1 MENGQFNINEE
12 YMVVMNEYDE
22 ITDEMKETNVL
33 STPSRKMAN
42 QIVDELNQYE
52 TNDDK
57 TEIYL
62 TNLSD
67 WVEFLLESLGCS
79 FQFVYDADKVF
90 FTYDRHQHAVWVP
103 SNDEVEEDNTED

>member
-1 MENGQFNINEE
+1 MKNGQFNINEE
-12 YMVVMNEYDE
+12 YMVIMNEYHE
-22 ITDEMKETNVL
+22 VMDEMKETNVL

-52 TNDDK
+52 TNEDK

-67 WVEFLLESLGCS
+67 WVEFLLESLGYS
-79 FQFVYDADKVF
+79 FQFDYDSDKVF
-90 FTYDRHQHAVWVP
+90 FTYERHQHVVWVS
-103 SNDEVEEDNTED
+103 SNDEVEDNDTED